1 MQKRIYLNFICLIF
15 LSVFLLAGSF
25 GFLFFQTVRNQE
37 ITAIQSKTS
46 LIADLLNHGNNSVQ
60 DDFVIDSDSR
70 ITIIAPNG
78 HVLMDSHTDADVL
91 DPRYDR
97 TEFQEALLYGSG
109 EAVRHS
115 TVFDSETYY
124 YAIRLQDGN
133 VLRISRTLN
142 SLGAVFISILPALL
156 AITVLVCVLTHIVA
170 RRLTRNIIKPLG
182 EIDFEQLDETL
193 SNNFYEELLPYIKK
207 MNRQKQEITKQ
218 ITEQQKAETQR
229 REFSA
234 NVSHELKTPL
244 TTISALSEMMA
255 NGMAKPEDITGFAE
269 KISDQSKRLIA
280 IIDDIIRLSEFDEH
294 KVEREYISF
303 DVFELAK
310 SVINALDEKATDKKI
325 SITLIGN
332 SMQLIANPRLVDEL
346 LFNLIE
352 NGIKYN
358 KEGGQLTVEV
368 LSEAGFCK
376 LSVSDTG
383 IGIPKEQQK
392 RVFERFYRVD
402 SSRTR
407 KTGGTGLGLSI
418 VKHIVEH
425 HNGKLEM
432 ESVEGEGTTIA
443 CYLPCLRD
451 GQ

>member
-1 MQKRIYLNFICLIF
+1 MQKRIYLNFIGLIF
-15 LSVFLLAGSF
+15 LSVLLLAISF
-25 GFLFFQTVRNQE
+25 GVLFFQAVRNQE
-37 ITAIQSKTS
+37 IAAIQSKTN
-46 LIADLLNHGNNSVQ
+46 LIADLLNQGSHSVQ
-60 DDFVIDSDSR
+60 GDFVIDSDSR
-70 ITIIAPNG
+70 ITIIAPDG
-78 HVLMDSHTDADVL
+78 HVLIDSHTDAEVL
-91 DPRYDR
+91 DLRYDR
-97 TEFQEALLYGSG
+97 TEFQEALLYGKG
-109 EAVRHS
+109 ESVRYS

-142 SLGAVFISILPALL
+142 SLGVVFISILPALF
-156 AITVLVCVLTHIVA
+156 AITILVFMLAHILA

-182 EIDFEQLDETL
+182 EIDFEQLDDTA
-193 SNNFYEELLPYIKK
+193 SNDFYEELLPYIKK
-207 MNRQKQEITKQ
+207 INRQKQEITQQ
-218 ITEQQKAETQR
+218 ITKQQKAETQR

-269 KISDQSKRLIA
+269 KISGQSKRLIA

-294 KVEREYISF
+294 KVEREYVSF

-310 SVINALDEKATDKKI
+310 SVIDALEEKAREKKI
-325 SITLIGN
+325 SITLTGGAV
-332 SMQLIANPRLVDEL
+332 QLIANPRLVDEL
-346 LFNLIE
+346 LFNLVE

-358 KEGGQLTVEV
+358 KEGGQLIVEV

-376 LSVSDTG
+376 LSVADTG
-383 IGIPKEQQK
+383 IGISEEQQK
-392 RVFERFYRVD
+392 RVFERFYRAD

-425 HNGKLEM
+425 HNGKLTM
-432 ESVEGEGTTIA
+432 ESAEGEGTTIV
-443 CYLPCLRD
+443 CWLPSSEKE
-451 GQ
+451 